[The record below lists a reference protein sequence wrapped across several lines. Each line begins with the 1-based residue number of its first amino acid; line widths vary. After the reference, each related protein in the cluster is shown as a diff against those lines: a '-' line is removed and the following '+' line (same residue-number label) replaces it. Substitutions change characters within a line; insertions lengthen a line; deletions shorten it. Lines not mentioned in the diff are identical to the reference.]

1 MSDSEIRKLLEK
13 WQKRIRAAHKAHYY
27 LADELDKKH
36 KKFGFV
42 VVFLSA
48 LVGTSVF
55 TTIATETDILA
66 IQVATGLLS
75 IAATILAALQT
86 FLNYPEKRTAHL
98 MTSTQLSSLKKK
110 IEENLVTEN
119 EFEKMKI
126 LVHEIRAEWD
136 SITQGA
142 PIISEKAYQKEFS
155 SNLNDDVFEV

>member
-1 MSDSEIRKLLEK
+1 MSDAEIKVLLEK

-27 LADELDKKH
+27 VADELEKKH
-36 KKFGFV
+36 KNFGFI
-42 VVFLSA
+42 VVFLST

-55 TTIATETDILA
+55 TTIATETDMLA
-66 IQVATGLLS
+66 VKIATGLLS

-110 IEENLVTEN
+110 IEENLVIVTDS
-119 EFEKMKI
+119 EKMKI

-155 SNLNDDVFEV
+155 SSLDDNVFEI